1 MTGPGAGTLSR
12 YRWLN
17 LKRLSLRRGLLL
29 LLIAAL
35 LPITILSIAQ
45 GLVRVESRRA
55 SVIRHLSE
63 SAHSLADSNEMIL
76 NGAATT
82 LNIAAMNPDIRDVR
96 PQCAATLRSVQRL
109 SPAYT
114 NLARYNA
121 DGELVC
127 SAVMPTKSVNIATLP
142 EWQLARNS
150 RKIMVSEA
158 RVGPI
163 TGKRI
168 ISLVLPLRSAQD
180 EFEGT
185 LGIAIDLA
193 WLERRLAIA
202 AATERDTGVAIFS
215 DNGQRLIS
223 SRDLPPID
231 LNVPIGD
238 IGRTRDEAGRS
249 WSYTLVPLV
258 RSAPGQVGLYVVYA
272 SPDAERFGVVWWQTV
287 IDFTLPV
294 LAILLASLAIWFGA
308 RQLVLRWLVALQRLA
323 LSFAGGDYRRR
334 PVNFSEAPREIR
346 SVAASLYRMSGAVG
360 ERDRRLRDSLERQR
374 LLARE
379 LHHRVKN
386 NFQMVMSLLSLQS
399 SRLQNDAA
407 RQAIDQARRR
417 IGALALVHRQL
428 YDTGELASISAQTL
442 LDALCQQLQPA
453 GDSNVRLICDVDDV
467 EVDIDTAVPM
477 TLWVV
482 ETVNNAL
489 HHGFPA
495 GRSGRVCVRFRAGKP
510 AVLSVTDDGVGF
522 SPDSLAG
529 DTVNGQGLR
538 LIRALS
544 SQLAGTMHIQPGA
557 DGSGSTASLSFPLRA
572 AEPAIGDDVKSPSS

>member
-1 MTGPGAGTLSR
+1 MTGPGAGTPSR
-12 YRWLN
+12 YGWLN
-17 LKRLSLRRGLLL
+17 VKRLSLRRGLLL

-35 LPITILSIAQ
+35 LPITILSIGQ
-45 GLVRVESRRA
+45 GLVRVENRRA
-55 SVIRHLSE
+55 SVIGHLSE

-82 LNIAAMNPDIRDVR
+82 LRIAAMNPEIRQGR
-96 PQCAATLRSVQRL
+96 PECAATLRSIQTL

-121 DGELVC
+121 DGQLLC
-127 SAVMPTKSVNIATLP
+127 SAIASPRSINIAALP
-142 EWQLARNS
+142 EWQQARES
-150 RKIMVSEA
+150 RKILVSEA

-168 ISLVLPLRSAQD
+168 MSLVLPLRND
-180 EFEGT
+180 KDVFEGT

-193 WLERRLAIA
+193 WLERRLAMA

-223 SRDLPPID
+223 SRALPPID

-258 RSAPGQVGLYVVYA
+258 RPAPAQVGLYVVYA
-272 SPDAERFGVVWWQTV
+272 SPDPERFGAVWWQTV

-399 SRLQNDAA
+399 SRLQNEAA
-407 RQAIDQARRR
+407 RHAIDQARRR

-428 YDTGELASISAQTL
+428 YDTGELASISARTL

-453 GDSNVRLICDVDDV
+453 ADSNVRLVCDVDDV
-467 EVDIDTAVPM
+467 EVDIDTAVPL

-489 HHGFPA
+489 NHGFPA
-495 GRSGRVCVRFRAGKP
+495 GQPGQVCVKLRAGKP
-510 AVLSVTDDGVGF
+510 AVLSVTDNGVGF
-522 SPDSLAG
+522 SPDSFAT
-529 DTVNGQGLR
+529 DSVSGQGLR

-544 SQLAGTMHIQPGA
+544 TQLAGTMALQSNQDGA
-557 DGSGSTASLSFPLRA
+557 GSTASLSFPLRT
-572 AEPAIGDDVKSPSS
+572 AEPAIGEDVKPSSQ